1 MVAASDRPFADIPM
15 SPAMVGLHYGQVV
28 FEGLKAY
35 RREHGAV
42 AVFRPVDHAAR
53 LRRSATRL
61 AIPPLPEETFLKAV
75 DLLVSADQECLPD
88 EPGLSLYLRPL
99 LFASE
104 ANLALRPA
112 RSYTFLLIAFV
123 NGGFFSDR
131 PEPVTVF
138 ISRDYTRATPG
149 GTGNVKFAGNYAP
162 AYPAQEQARQ
172 AGCHQVVWLDPVERR
187 WVEELGGMN
196 LFFVRGS
203 GPTAE
208 LLAPPAVGTLLPGVT
223 RDSLLRLSGRLG
235 LTVREEPV
243 SVEQWKALSVTVTEV
258 CPRAR
263 EASTVVRE
271 LTTEAKDRVLAEMAD
286 AVDGAAERL
295 RKANA
300 LDVEAAREA
309 GTSATLTDRLT
320 LTDKRI
326 AGMTSAIR
334 TIIDLQDP
342 VGQVVK
348 GSTRP
353 NGIHI
358 DQVREPLGVVAVIYE
373 ARPNV
378 TVEVAAL
385 CLKSGNSAVLR
396 GSSIAMHTNV
406 AIPEVLTD
414 VLRRSGDVP
423 DDAVQLIRDPS
434 REAALEL
441 LHADEY
447 VDLLVPRGGPGL
459 IKTVR
464 DNATVPTV
472 IDGDGN
478 CHVYVDATAD
488 LAMATDIVVNGKTS
502 RPSVCNAC
510 AEGKHDKESDKNHA
524 TFVSYH
530 GRGSRSRNN
539 AGPVRGARLPGRR
552 ARRARRV
559 RMCHRQR
566 GHIVGP
572 RRDTGL
578 SGQQR
583 QDLSGRGYVEDLL
596 PGGGWARATGTAW
609 PGTSRGERRATPTAI
624 SDRSSARTSGAR
636 ERRGR
641 SSTTSSLPRR
651 RCGVCTSLGQACN
664 ERSHSDKRYTVGR
677 PDGVAQTACAAAT
690 IDVRRFPHERVDD
703 GPVGPLGGATVRVVH
718 GGDQVIAGQAR
729 RGRGRPGPHAS
740 LAPSWPRR
748 RTPMPRCTRFAAV
761 EPVGAV
767 RIDESISLHS
777 VRRKRPAGRSA
788 NFT

>member
-1 MVAASDRPFADIPM
+1 M
-15 SPAMVGLHYGQVV
+15 L
-28 FEGLKAY
+28 
-35 RREHGAV
+35 
-42 AVFRPVDHAAR
+42 
-53 LRRSATRL
+53 
-61 AIPPLPEETFLKAV
+61 
-75 DLLVSADQECLPD
+75 
-88 EPGLSLYLRPL
+88 LRPPGAGHRVHQPRL
-99 LFASE
+99 HP
-104 ANLALRPA
+104 RH
-112 RSYTFLLIAFV
+112 
-123 NGGFFSDR
+123 
-131 PEPVTVF
+131 
-138 ISRDYTRATPG
+138 TRWHRQR
-149 GTGNVKFAGNYAP
+149 KFAGNYAP

-208 LLAPPAVGTLLPGVT
+208 LLTPPAVGTLLPGVT
-223 RDSLLRLSGRLG
+223 RDSLLRLAGRLG

-258 CPRAR
+258 CRRAR

-295 RKANA
+295 KKANA

-348 GSTRP
+348 GWTRP

-378 TVEVAAL
+378 TAEVAAL

-406 AIPEVLTD
+406 AISEVLTD

-539 AGPVRGARLPGRR
+539 AGPVRGARLPGPPRPPSPHVSPAARSHRGAAARYRSVR
-552 ARRARRV
+552 AATARPEWSVTSRTSCPEPAGLGRRV
-559 RMCHRQR
+559 LR
-566 GHIVGP
+566 GLVPRVGN
-572 RRDTGL
+572 
-578 SGQQR
+578 
-583 QDLSGRGYVEDLL
+583 
-596 PGGGWARATGTAW
+596 
-609 PGTSRGERRATPTAI
+609 GER
-624 SDRSSARTSGAR
+624 
-636 ERRGR
+636 
-641 SSTTSSLPRR
+641 PRR
-651 RCGVCTSLGQACN
+651 RFRTGHLPAHRGHGRDEGGVRLRVHSPGAGAECAP
-664 ERSHSDKRYTVGR
+664 RSGR
-677 PDGVAQTACAAAT
+677 RVTNDRTLTNATPSAGPAAW
-690 IDVRRFPHERVDD
+690 RR
-703 GPVGPLGGATVRVVH
+703 
-718 GGDQVIAGQAR
+718 
-729 RGRGRPGPHAS
+729 PHAQ
-740 LAPSWPRR
+740 RR
-748 RTPMPRCTRFAAV
+748 RSTYVAFPTSASTTA
-761 EPVGAV
+761 
-767 RIDESISLHS
+767 
-777 VRRKRPAGRSA
+777 RSA
-788 NFT
+788 RSAVQQSGSSTVETK